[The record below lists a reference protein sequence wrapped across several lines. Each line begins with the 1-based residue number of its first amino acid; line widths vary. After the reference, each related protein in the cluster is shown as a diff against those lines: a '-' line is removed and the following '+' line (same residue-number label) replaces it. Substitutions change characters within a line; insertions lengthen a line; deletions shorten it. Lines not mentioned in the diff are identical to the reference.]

1 MRDLRKVVSMEWRS
15 NHIGMLKNFLCYP
28 GCSLQMGIVL
38 IPVYYFSARNYPT
51 DEKNSVCK
59 CYTNLPKKG
68 FFWYLLY
75 YFLLVLNKNLLSIKL
90 CNIWYGQHVFRDLD
104 VFKKVN
110 VYLFWQG
117 NTFYI
122 KPRVANTKFGIKH
135 YAGEVRESFAIFAVL
150 FAHRICPFKLWS
162 LIFW

>member
-1 MRDLRKVVSMEWRS
+1 MKVEPYWDAQKFS
-15 NHIGMLKNFLCYP
+15 LLCWLFIANEY
-28 GCSLQMGIVL
+28 S
-38 IPVYYFSARNYPT
+38 T
-51 DEKNSVCK
+51 DSGLLFCGTELSHGRKNSVCK
-59 CYTNLPKKG
+59 CYTNLPKRG

-75 YFLLVLNKNLLSIKL
+75 YFLVVLNKNWLSIKL
-90 CNIWYGQHVFRDLD
+90 YNIWYGQHVFRDLD

-110 VYLFWQG
+110 IYLFWQG

-150 FAHRICPFKLWS
+150 FARRVCPFKLWS